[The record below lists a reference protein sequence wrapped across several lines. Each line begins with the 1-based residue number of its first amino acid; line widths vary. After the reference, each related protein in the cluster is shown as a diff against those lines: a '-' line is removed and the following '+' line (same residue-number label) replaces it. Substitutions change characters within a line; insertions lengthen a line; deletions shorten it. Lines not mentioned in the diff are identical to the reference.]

1 MADWRDNGW
10 SNNPLTRAMRR
21 LSPPER
27 KPSAAAGVDDPEPLP
42 SYDRLAIPHSFK
54 PQMSVLEAVFAAL
67 GMFLRIVLSS
77 LLFAVWGACSL
88 MARSRIPSL
97 FLRLPVLAV
106 LLALFVLG
114 LAMLV
119 VATRWVMHGAA
130 LLRQ

>member
-1 MADWRDNGW
+1 
-10 SNNPLTRAMRR
+10 MRR

-27 KPSAAAGVDDPEPLP
+27 KPTVPAGVDDPEPLP
-42 SYDRLAIPHSFK
+42 TYDRLAIPHSFK
-54 PQMSVLEAVFAAL
+54 PQMSVLEATFAAL

-77 LLFAVWGACSL
+77 LLFAVWGALSL
-88 MARSRIPSL
+88 MARSRIPNL

-114 LAMLV
+114 LALLV

>member
-1 MADWRDNGW
+1 
-10 SNNPLTRAMRR
+10 MRR

-27 KPSAAAGVDDPEPLP
+27 RTSAASNSAEPP
-42 SYDRLAIPHSFK
+42 PDYDRLAIPHSFK
-54 PQMSVLEAVFAAL
+54 PQMSVVEAIFAAL

-114 LAMLV
+114 LALLV